1 MAKKKNKELQ
11 NDIMESAHKVWL
23 AGLGA
28 VAMAEEEGGKFFTNL
43 MEQGQKLESKSKKKV
58 EKAKGT
64 VSGMKTVA
72 ESYWET
78 FGRTVDD
85 QMTAVI
91 HRIGVPTKDEIETL
105 TKKVEDLTV
114 AVDNLRT
121 KSAAKPK
128 TTAAKKPAAKKATTT
143 KKAAVKKP
151 AAKK

>member
-1 MAKKKNKELQ
+1 MAKKKKSKELHD
-11 NDIMESAHKVWL
+11 DIMDSAHKVWL

-28 VAMAEEEGGKFFTNL
+28 VSMAEEEGGKFLSSL
-43 MEQGQKLESKSKKKV
+43 MDKGQKLESKSKEQV

-64 VSGMKTVA
+64 VAGMKTVA

-78 FGRTVDD
+78 FGRTIDD

-91 HRIGVPTKDEIETL
+91 HRIGVPTKDEIEAL

-121 KSAAKPK
+121 KSAAK
-128 TTAAKKPAAKKATTT
+128 KPAAKKTTA
-143 KKAAVKKP
+143 KKTTAKKTTAKKT